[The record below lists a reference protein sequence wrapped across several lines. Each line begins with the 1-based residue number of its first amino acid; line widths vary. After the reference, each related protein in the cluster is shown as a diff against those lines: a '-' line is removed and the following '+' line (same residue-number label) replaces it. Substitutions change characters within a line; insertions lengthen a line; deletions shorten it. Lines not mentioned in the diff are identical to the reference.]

1 MHCLKIINIII
12 WRILKF
18 YDEKMK
24 KSLIVAMLSMLL
36 SVNVLTPMS
45 YAVENVWELSGIA
58 ENGGENAENGANG
71 SSWTEGEGFYV
82 WNTQDSSAEPQND
95 DNTSSWTE
103 GEGSYE
109 WQTWNQLDSSAEPQ
123 NDDSDEQVP
132 QNDDSDAQDSSVTPQ
147 KDWQDEQTS
156 QNDWKDAPAPVDPED
171 PIVLPLA
178 QSMPAMAPLMAP
190 APSQANSTTGKD
202 LHLYFVNGSETK
214 HYTIM
219 DRNMGATEVWDE
231 WYYYQW
237 WNNYGFTPWTFTTTK
252 VKIPY
257 EEWKD
262 WIPWGYYYDHAFITN
277 GYSSV
282 DERINNNWQEWTS
295 DQRLNS
301 NLWWWADDT
310 LASNWAWTKVDRK
323 WPCPDWYYVPSAFD
337 HQSLKNIRQD
347 STTIPKSHTQFAK
360 DLLIPI
366 AWSLELSAWS
376 RVNNSSDWYLWT
388 SSPTWVNNAYRVN
401 ITSNQFSDI
410 GKAIWGGLGRASWNP
425 VRCFKDDFKPEWTTP
440 PLNIHL
446 EPGQKTVIA
455 VDADGKIQTLNDAL
469 DPSWSGFKWWYTTE
483 NFLNWT
489 KVKIGDT
496 LSWTDLYARW
506 EGQEESFVVTFKNY
520 DGTVLQTWAVASG
533 SVLSGGYYTWA
544 EPTKPFTA
552 QTWYYFTG
560 WTPDFA
566 TITGETTYTAK
577 FEERVNKY
585 TVTFVDEDGTT
596 VLKEATEYEYG
607 TASGDIVKPADP
619 TKAATAQYTYTFA
632 GWTPELAEVTWNV
645 TYKATYSSTV
655 NKYTVTVVSNNTLS
669 GTVSPKSITVP
680 YGTSI
685 DTGSSVLKIW
695 TETST
700 ATETPDT
707 DQYDFSFVD
716 WTNNCGATVTTWC
729 TITANFKSEV
739 KKYEI
744 TWLNDDGILIDTTT
758 VEYWV
763 VPTHADATKENTA
776 EYTYTFSGWTPE
788 VVAVT
793 GEATYKATFSST
805 KNKYT
810 VTFKDADWNVISE
823 EEIEYGQTP
832 TAPADPTKE
841 WHTFAG
847 WNPVVWPVTGDVNYE
862 PTFTINKHTVTW
874 QNYDGTE
881 LEKDVDVDYWTTPT
895 YDWAT
900 PTRDADAQY
909 TYTFAAWSPA
919 ISTVKGDIVYKATY
933 STTVNEYPVTFLDE
947 DGTELYKYSVPYG
960 MMPLYT
966 GDIPTKEADSKY
978 TYTFAGWTPS
988 LAAVTWDATY
998 TVKFN
1003 SKKKWGNRSGGW
1015 KWGNSDS
1022 NTHGSADE
1030 QDSSTTSQND
1040 SSSLS
1045 WTDMNDL
1052 NWEAQELF
1060 DVHKWAYENWLTKFG
1075 DINDARMNDPIT
1087 RSEMAKISS
1096 IFDTNFLG
1104 KTPDESKESECS
1116 SYPDIQNMGGD
1127 LHYFVVQSCEL
1138 WNMWYSYD
1146 NENHIENFMPYN
1158 PLNVAQASVILSR
1171 MAWWKKYIISPEKWY
1186 QWHMY
1191 AVYEHVLIDDTSD
1204 PWRHITRREA
1214 FTAFYRLDKL
1224 LKEKK

>member
-71 SSWTEGEGFYV
+71 SSWTEGEGSYV
-82 WNTQDSSAEPQND
+82 WNTQDSSVTPQND
-95 DNTSSWTE
+95 DNMSSWTE

-109 WQTWNQLDSSAEPQ
+109 WQTWNQLDSSVTLQ
-123 NDDSDEQVP
+123 NDG
-132 QNDDSDAQDSSVTPQ
+132 NDGQDSSL
-147 KDWQDEQTS
+147 DA
-156 QNDWKDAPAPVDPED
+156 QNDNQDDTANPEDLLAMPLAGPMQFGPDPDPQPEEPVNPEADPNADPATPDEDSDDAPT
-171 PIVLPLA
+171 
-178 QSMPAMAPLMAP
+178 QR
-190 APSQANSTTGKD
+190 STVVKD

-219 DRNMGATEVWDE
+219 DRNMWARDVNQW

-237 WNNYGFTPWTFTTTK
+237 WNNWWFDYPLSGTTTTQ
-252 VKIPY
+252 VLYDTWYPY
-257 EEWKD
+257 EEK
-262 WIPWGYYYDHAFITN
+262 PST
-277 GYSSV
+277 YSSSTFV
-282 DERINNNWQEWTS
+282 LNGSNWQAWTPV
-295 DQRLNS
+295 QKFNS
-301 NLWWWADDT
+301 NLWWWKDDESFKNRT
-310 LASNWAWTKVDRK
+310 WKAGDRQ
-323 WPCPDWYYVPSAFD
+323 WPCTTGYYVPSAYDFNLILNAWTWSYPNYD
-337 HQSLKNIRQD
+337 NSNHNAFYDK
-347 STTIPKSHTQFAK
+347 FAS
-360 DLLIPI
+360 DLLLTLDWKMSNSN
-366 AWSLELSAWS
+366 WSID
-376 RVNNSSDWYLWT
+376 SSWQGHYWT
-388 SSPTWVNNAYRVN
+388 SSPANGPNWKPTEPDY
-401 ITSNQFSDI
+401 TSNKSSNLSRRMSIQAEQFSV
-410 GKAIWGGLGRASWNP
+410 GHLNRSAWMH
-425 VRCFKDDFKPEWTTP
+425 VRCFKDTFKPDGSEADTEIQLKIE
-440 PLNIHL
+440 LN
-446 EPGQKTVIA
+446 GGKKTVIA
-455 VDADGKIQTLNDAL
+455 VDADKVVKTLNSPEKD
-469 DPSWSGFKWWYTTE
+469 DYDFIWWYTTPD
-483 NFLNWT
+483 FQ
-489 KVKIGDT
+489 
-496 LSWTDLYARW
+496 SWTEVHIGTQIQKGATLYAKW
-506 EGQEESFVVTFKNY
+506 VYDVKFVNY
-520 DGTVLQTWAVASG
+520 DGTVLETGSYASG
-533 SVLSGGYYTWA
+533 TLAANIKKPEEDPTRAEDAKCVYT
-544 EPTKPFTA
+544 
-552 QTWYYFTG
+552 FTG
-560 WTPDFA
+560 WDPAIADVTDDV
-566 TITGETTYTAK
+566 TYTAQYDCNIK
-577 FEERVNKY
+577 SYTITWKNDDGSVIDTTTIKY
-585 TVTFVDEDGTT
+585 W
-596 VLKEATEYEYG
+596 
-607 TASGDIVKPADP
+607 VKPIHEDAS
-619 TKAATAQYTYTFA
+619 KENTAEWTYTFS
-632 GWTPELAEVTWNV
+632 GWTPEVLPVTWD
-645 TYKATYSSTV
+645 ATY
-655 NKYTVTVVSNNTLS
+655 
-669 GTVSPKSITVP
+669 
-680 YGTSI
+680 
-685 DTGSSVLKIW
+685 
-695 TETST
+695 T
-700 ATETPDT
+700 AT
-707 DQYDFSFVD
+707 FSQ
-716 WTNNCGATVTTWC
+716 TKNSYT
-729 TITANFKSEV
+729 
-739 KKYEI
+739 I
-744 TWLNDDGILIDTTT
+744 TWLNDDDTQIDTTT

-763 VPTHADATKENTA
+763 VPTHADATKAATA

-810 VTFKDADWNVISE
+810 VIFKDADWNVISE

-841 WHTFAG
+841 WHTFSG
-847 WNPVVWPVTGDVNYE
+847 WSPAIWPVTEPVNYE
-862 PTFTINKHTVTW
+862 PIFTINKHIVTW

-881 LEKDVDVDYWTTPT
+881 LEKDENVEYWTMPA

-900 PTRDADAQY
+900 PTRYADAQY

-919 ISTVKGDIVYKATY
+919 ISTVKGDIVYTATY
-933 STTVNEYPVTFLDE
+933 STTVNEYTVTFLDE
-947 DGTELYKYSVPYG
+947 DGTELYKYNVPYG

-966 GDIPTKEADSKY
+966 GDIPTKEADKKY

-1003 SKKKWGNRSGGW
+1003 SKKKWGKRSGGW
-1015 KWGNSDS
+1015 KWGNSDPEP
-1022 NTHGSADE
+1022 THGSADDE
-1030 QDSSTTSQND
+1030 RPQDYPDTPADTPVD
-1040 SSSLS
+1040 EPK
-1045 WTDMNDL
+1045 
-1052 NWEAQELF
+1052 WEIF

-1127 LHYFVVQSCEL
+1127 LYYFVVQSCEL
-1138 WNMWYSYD
+1138 KNMWYHYD

-1171 MAWWKKYIISPEKWY
+1171 MAWWKKYIIGPEKWY

-1191 AVYEHVLIDDTSD
+1191 AVYEHVLIDNTSD